1 MTTDLTRHRVVAHE
15 RVVATST
22 EALRETVVACVE
34 SSRQRVTLSRELL
47 RVLRE
52 PPRRR
57 GDTIASVECLRFE
70 ISTQVVA
77 LHSAFG
83 RKSEADGTPCTM
95 RGNWARLFAQMDEDR
110 SGRLDY
116 DEFRKAVAALGVE
129 VAVSD
134 LDALWAYVEA
144 DGSGEATIKEFQ
156 DATYLLM
163 IDGWPVLDKQEKR
176 ALVFELNRLVETRHE
191 RKAFYDT
198 EGAPTNDSAPEQ
210 RFNWFKM
217 FNILDVDGSGRLGFE
232 ELESVI
238 RAPYPCLCT
247 PEEVLPLEQ
256 IKALWKAID
265 ADSSGDVTVDEFMGF
280 MRSYGP
286 TLAEVAAMKRDAML
300 KKRAKERTRRFGT
313 ADEKQAL
320 GEARSPARRG
330 FSPARARRWAAAPR
344 KRAPSYLSSVT
355 IQSARPA
362 VLAAEL
368 AKRRAPVFCGAAD
381 PEGRVPLE
389 ALLRNGP
396 CCVAKFSDV
405 CVPPRLTEY
414 DVAVWQH
421 LGHLVLE
428 FAATGKNEEGASYAC
443 LAADVSAAEVARACM
458 RRADAAKLYRGLCES
473 AVCDADGALALDA
486 RRGAAAAAGGAHRR
500 RRGPPKANYYYR
512 LGEIGGELW
521 HDWIANTWW
530 RVAPPLWHARHVEVA
545 LSSGGRAV
553 LDCTTRAVVDYNGAP
568 SLELRLRLVELLD
581 GAAAEGVSQLSL
593 ADGPS
598 VRTSANMVSVA
609 GGVYARV
616 HASLSAPLL
625 APWAAAAPAPPPPD
639 DAAPAPAPPE
649 APAPVGAPP
658 RAAAGAAAHAACLAL
673 VRALRIDV
681 APRRSAAPRPP
692 AAPRSAAADPA
703 AAHWTLSAALPDE
716 LEARAAALT
725 AASLPLIVK
734 TQARVRLRSAATLV
748 RAMLAARAVVR
759 SWCAG
764 LLRDAR
770 ALRWRRAALRAY
782 RRHKAAA
789 KIGHACR
796 RLLKKRRE
804 AADFAVTGRRH
815 HVDFALTAAAAGGG
829 ARLAAQ
835 GGVRLGR
842 VGRRVVPG
850 ARPGRKDKVYL
861 AKSKPTL

>member
-1 MTTDLTRHRVVAHE
+1 M
-15 RVVATST
+15 
-22 EALRETVVACVE
+22 
-34 SSRQRVTLSRELL
+34 
-47 RVLRE
+47 
-52 PPRRR
+52 
-57 GDTIASVECLRFE
+57 ECLRFE

-486 RRGAAAAAGGAHRR
+486 RGRRRRRRGAHRR

-598 VRTSANMVSVA
+598 VRTSANMASAA

-625 APWAAAAPAPPPPD
+625 APGRRRRRRASAGRRARARA
-639 DAAPAPAPPE
+639 PE
-649 APAPVGAPP
+649 APAPDGAPP
-658 RAAAGAAAHAACLAL
+658 RAAAARRHTQLPAL

-692 AAPRSAAADPA
+692 AAPAARRRPGCGPLDAVSGVTRRTRGAGGASRRVPAVDRQNASARPPRGRRRSSAPCSPPAPWSAAGARGCCATRARSAGDARRSERTGATRPRRR
-703 AAHWTLSAALPDE
+703 SAT
-716 LEARAAALT
+716 RAA
-725 AASLPLIVK
+725 
-734 TQARVRLRSAATLV
+734 
-748 RAMLAARAVVR
+748 
-759 SWCAG
+759 G
-764 LLRDAR
+764 
-770 ALRWRRAALRAY
+770 
-782 RRHKAAA
+782 
-789 KIGHACR
+789 
-796 RLLKKRRE
+796 
-804 AADFAVTGRRH
+804 F
-815 HVDFALTAAAAGGG
+815 
-829 ARLAAQ
+829 
-835 GGVRLGR
+835 
-842 VGRRVVPG
+842 
-850 ARPGRKDKVYL
+850 
-861 AKSKPTL
+861 

>member
-1 MTTDLTRHRVVAHE
+1 M
-15 RVVATST
+15 
-22 EALRETVVACVE
+22 
-34 SSRQRVTLSRELL
+34 
-47 RVLRE
+47 
-52 PPRRR
+52 
-57 GDTIASVECLRFE
+57 ECLRFE

-473 AVCDADGALALDA
+473 AVCDADGALALD
-486 RRGAAAAAGGAHRR
+486 
-500 RRGPPKANYYYR
+500 
-512 LGEIGGELW
+512 
-521 HDWIANTWW
+521 
-530 RVAPPLWHARHVEVA
+530 
-545 LSSGGRAV
+545 
-553 LDCTTRAVVDYNGAP
+553 
-568 SLELRLRLVELLD
+568 
-581 GAAAEGVSQLSL
+581 LSL
-593 ADGPS
+593 I
-598 VRTSANMVSVA
+598 
-609 GGVYARV
+609 
-616 HASLSAPLL
+616 H
-625 APWAAAAPAPPPPD
+625 
-639 DAAPAPAPPE
+639 
-649 APAPVGAPP
+649 
-658 RAAAGAAAHAACLAL
+658 
-673 VRALRIDV
+673 I
-681 APRRSAAPRPP
+681 
-692 AAPRSAAADPA
+692 
-703 AAHWTLSAALPDE
+703 
-716 LEARAAALT
+716 
-725 AASLPLIVK
+725 
-734 TQARVRLRSAATLV
+734 
-748 RAMLAARAVVR
+748 
-759 SWCAG
+759 
-764 LLRDAR
+764 
-770 ALRWRRAALRAY
+770 
-782 RRHKAAA
+782 
-789 KIGHACR
+789 
-796 RLLKKRRE
+796 
-804 AADFAVTGRRH
+804 
-815 HVDFALTAAAAGGG
+815 
-829 ARLAAQ
+829 
-835 GGVRLGR
+835 
-842 VGRRVVPG
+842 
-850 ARPGRKDKVYL
+850 
-861 AKSKPTL
+861 

>member
-1 MTTDLTRHRVVAHE
+1 MRRSGAHAKIITVTPDAPESASIERGPQGTAAAARRRRALPRRPHAEQRQKQASRHDDGPHE
-15 RVVATST
+15 A
-22 EALRETVVACVE
+22 
-34 SSRQRVTLSRELL
+34 
-47 RVLRE
+47 
-52 PPRRR
+52 PRRR
-57 GDTIASVECLRFE
+57 ARARRRDFDRGAARDGRGLRGIKQAESYVIPRVIARPSRTSAPSRRHHRVDGVECLRFE

-330 FSPARARRWAAAPR
+330 FSPARAAGGPRRPA
-344 KRAPSYLSSVT
+344 
-355 IQSARPA
+355 SAR
-362 VLAAEL
+362 
-368 AKRRAPVFCGAAD
+368 
-381 PEGRVPLE
+381 
-389 ALLRNGP
+389 
-396 CCVAKFSDV
+396 
-405 CVPPRLTEY
+405 
-414 DVAVWQH
+414 
-421 LGHLVLE
+421 
-428 FAATGKNEEGASYAC
+428 
-443 LAADVSAAEVARACM
+443 
-458 RRADAAKLYRGLCES
+458 
-473 AVCDADGALALDA
+473 
-486 RRGAAAAAGGAHRR
+486 
-500 RRGPPKANYYYR
+500 
-512 LGEIGGELW
+512 
-521 HDWIANTWW
+521 
-530 RVAPPLWHARHVEVA
+530 
-545 LSSGGRAV
+545 
-553 LDCTTRAVVDYNGAP
+553 
-568 SLELRLRLVELLD
+568 
-581 GAAAEGVSQLSL
+581 
-593 ADGPS
+593 
-598 VRTSANMVSVA
+598 
-609 GGVYARV
+609 
-616 HASLSAPLL
+616 
-625 APWAAAAPAPPPPD
+625 
-639 DAAPAPAPPE
+639 
-649 APAPVGAPP
+649 
-658 RAAAGAAAHAACLAL
+658 
-673 VRALRIDV
+673 
-681 APRRSAAPRPP
+681 RP
-692 AAPRSAAADPA
+692 
-703 AAHWTLSAALPDE
+703 T
-716 LEARAAALT
+716 
-725 AASLPLIVK
+725 
-734 TQARVRLRSAATLV
+734 
-748 RAMLAARAVVR
+748 
-759 SWCAG
+759 
-764 LLRDAR
+764 
-770 ALRWRRAALRAY
+770 
-782 RRHKAAA
+782 
-789 KIGHACR
+789 
-796 RLLKKRRE
+796 
-804 AADFAVTGRRH
+804 
-815 HVDFALTAAAAGGG
+815 
-829 ARLAAQ
+829 
-835 GGVRLGR
+835 
-842 VGRRVVPG
+842 
-850 ARPGRKDKVYL
+850 
-861 AKSKPTL
+861 